1 MSRKPDSLSGIKVR
15 KEGRNKDCDL
25 WARLV
30 LRFFPSRIWAST
42 STQLLEPGDAA
53 VRRPF
58 SREKK
63 GACCKAPG
71 PAGISTSFALLFS
84 PPRPRSLVRVRQK
97 KKKKKRRNA
106 WGGTGQ
112 KVGKWWPGPMA
123 ISVERRRLC
132 RWRWGWMKFVEAFRC
147 RVLEII
153 VAAVRTA
160 QGVDGWWTGCL
171 RSVAKM

>member
-58 SREKK
+58 SREKERCVLQGTRAGWDKHQLCALVLSSSSSVPRARK
-63 GACCKAPG
+63 GKKKIEGMLGEAPG
-71 PAGISTSFALLFS
+71 
-84 PPRPRSLVRVRQK
+84 K
-97 KKKKKRRNA
+97 KWEN
-106 WGGTGQ
+106 GGRGR
-112 KVGKWWPGPMA
+112 W
-123 ISVERRRLC
+123 RFLC
-132 RWRWGWMKFVEAFRC
+132 RWRWGWMRFVEAFRC